1 MLLIHEVVSFSLFKV
16 IFAELL
22 FLFLIVVIAE
32 NIIYRA
38 LWMAMVVAREQ
49 AICVLDYF
57 KFV

>member
-57 KFV
+57 KFA